1 MDDARGRL
9 QSDPFSWRNTKA
21 GEIVISRGGR
31 VVMTLGGPRALK
43 LVSALAACA
52 DEPAEQ
58 LLLAK
63 ATGHYKH

>member
-9 QSDPFSWRNTKA
+9 QSDPFSWRQTKS

-31 VVMTLGGPRALK
+31 AVMTLGGPRASRLAA
-43 LVSALAACA
+43 ALAACA
-52 DEPAEQ
+52 DEHEEQ

>member
-9 QSDPFSWRNTKA
+9 HSDPFAWRHTKA
-21 GEIVISRGGR
+21 GELVISRGGR
-31 VVMTLGGPRALK
+31 VVMTLGGPRALR

-52 DEPAEQ
+52 DDHSEQ